1 MLYVTF
7 PIEELSLV
15 FRVKDAYKSV
25 WCNHSSNKFILLYY
39 FTFNTATVTPVV
51 LSTHWKVRGAI
62 PAYSSLHAVSLKYP
76 WTRQ

>member
-25 WCNHSSNKFILLYY
+25 WCNNFSNKFILLYY
-39 FTFNTATVTPVV
+39 FTF
-51 LSTHWKVRGAI
+51 
-62 PAYSSLHAVSLKYP
+62 
-76 WTRQ
+76 